1 MNSIFKAVY
10 QMICKLSYFYVIFL
24 KLSLS
29 LQFKSIH
36 ASRKLSQY
44 IFHTF

>member
-1 MNSIFKAVY
+1 MNSVPKDVY
-10 QMICKLSYFYVIFL
+10 HNDMQLLLFLLSFL

-36 ASRKLSQY
+36 ASLKLSQ
-44 IFHTF
+44 